1 MNMDTI
7 MGYLNN
13 MFASLPRTEQTY
25 KLKEDLLSGMEDKY
39 YELKK
44 DGKSE
49 NEAVGIVISEFGN
62 IDELIAELG
71 IGQVR
76 EEAILPV
83 LSDEEVMGYMAAQKK
98 SGLLI
103 GLGVLFCIVGVALLI
118 LIVTLVEK
126 GLLSSFISDDAGE
139 ILGVITLFVLLV
151 PAIGMFIYSGM
162 KMEKYKYLDHGFHL
176 PYHLKSMI
184 GQKQSAF
191 SATYNL
197 SLILGVCLCVLS
209 PVPIFITSLFG
220 DAASEY
226 GVIMLLGIV
235 SVAVF
240 LFIYYGCIRESF
252 TKLLESSP
260 KVVKAGKEEDRVIG
274 AVAAFIW
281 PLATCV
287 FLISGFVYGQWHI
300 NWVVF
305 PVTALLFGMFSAVY
319 SILKGKEAS

>member
-1 MNMDTI
+1 MDTI

-44 DGKSE
+44 EGRSE

-71 IGQVR
+71 LEQAR
-76 EEAILPV
+76 EEEFNLPV
-83 LSDEEVMGYMAAQKK
+83 LSDEEVTGYMAAKK
-98 SGLLI
+98 RSGLLI
-103 GLGVLFCIVGVALLI
+103 GLGVMFCIVGVSLLI
-118 LIVTLVEK
+118 LISTLVEE
-126 GLLSSFISDDAGE
+126 GVLSSFVSYDAGN
-139 ILGVITLFVLLV
+139 ILGLIALFILLV

-162 KMEKYKYLDHGFHL
+162 KMDKYKYLENGFHL
-176 PYHLKSMI
+176 PYHLKTMV
-184 GQKQSAF
+184 GHRQSAF

-209 PVPIFITSLFG
+209 PVPVFITSVFG
-220 DAASEY
+220 DLASTY

-240 LFIYYGCIRESF
+240 LFIYYGSIRDSF
-252 TKLLESSP
+252 AKLLEDSR
-260 KVVKAGKEEDRVIG
+260 KIKADKEEDRVIG

-281 PLATCV
+281 PLATV
-287 FLISGFVYGQWHI
+287 IFLISGFVYGQWHI

-319 SILKGKEAS
+319 SILRGKEAS

>member
-1 MNMDTI
+1 MKMDTI

-49 NEAVGIVISEFGN
+49 NEAVGIVISEFCN

-71 IGQVR
+71 IGQIR
-76 EEAILPV
+76 EEEVLPV
-83 LSDEEVMGYMAAQKK
+83 LSDEEVMGYLAARKRT
-98 SGLLI
+98 GLLI
-103 GLGVLFCIVGVALLI
+103 GLGVVFCIVGVALLI
-118 LIVTLVEK
+118 LIATLVEE
-126 GLLSSFISDDAGE
+126 GLLDSFVSYDAGNM
-139 ILGVITLFVLLV
+139 LGLLALFILLV

-162 KMEKYKYLDHGFHL
+162 KLEKYKYLEKGFHL
-176 PYHLKSMI
+176 PYHSKSLI
-184 GQKQSAF
+184 QHKLSAF

-209 PVPIFITSLFG
+209 PVPIFITSVFG
-220 DAASEY
+220 DTASAY
-226 GVIMLLGIV
+226 GVIMLLGII

-252 TKLLESSP
+252 TKLLEDSR
-260 KVVKAGKEEDRVIG
+260 KVKADKEEDRVIG

-281 PLATCV
+281 PLATCI
-287 FLISGFVYGQWHI
+287 FLVSGFVFDKWHI

-305 PVTALLFGMFSAVY
+305 PVTALLFGMFSGVY
-319 SILKGKEAS
+319 SILKRKEVS